1 MPVPGRGERLG
12 TGLIGR
18 KLSRM
23 DRGERGPAGHPGEDQ
38 VVVRVLGSAGLD
50 GGAELGAPRL
60 RAVLAALALHHPAA
74 VGAER
79 LVDVVWGD
87 APPASGVGVV
97 HCYVYR
103 LRKALAPDAGIAKTP
118 VGYRLELHGA
128 DLDVAMVD
136 ELTMQARQAA
146 SEGAWSSAGELVRA
160 ALALWDGEPL
170 AELPGDYFAEQR
182 VRLMAWRDELVSK
195 RIDLALR
202 CGRHREVVP
211 ELAML
216 VREQPLRE
224 DLRAQLIT
232 ALAQVGRE
240 ADALVAYEDARCTF
254 ADELGVDLGSELRT
268 LHARLLAGDSV
279 G

>member
-1 MPVPGRGERLG
+1 MLGEPG
-12 TGLIGR
+12 
-18 KLSRM
+18 
-23 DRGERGPAGHPGEDQ
+23 
-38 VVVRVLGSAGLD
+38 
-50 GGAELGAPRL
+50 LGAPRL
-60 RAVLAALALHHPAA
+60 RAVLAALALHHPAP

-87 APPASGVGVV
+87 APPESGVGVV

-103 LRKALAPDAGIAKTP
+103 LRKALAPGAGIAKTP

-128 DLDVAMVD
+128 ELDVALAD
-136 ELTMQARQAA
+136 ELTARARRAA
-146 SEGAWSSAGELVRA
+146 SQGSWSAAGELLRA

-170 AELPGDYFAEQR
+170 ADLPGDYFAEQR
-182 VRLMAWRDELVSK
+182 VRLLAWRDELVLEE
-195 RIDLALR
+195 IDLALR

-211 ELAML
+211 ELATL

-224 DLRAQLIT
+224 DLRAKLIT
-232 ALAQVGRE
+232 ALARVGRE

-254 ADELGVDLGSELRT
+254 AEELGVDPGSELRT
-268 LHARLLAGDSV
+268 LHARLLAGEAV